1 MIHSEDTKVLV
12 MTSLLA
18 KSHYYKNYFTKKLID
33 NSESLMNDFELPGEP
48 SDLDQF
54 TKTLP
59 LPKTKYF
66 VTPDPP
72 QNNHDHCSSKFIF
85 YFSFQSY
92 A

>member
-1 MIHSEDTKVLV
+1 M
-12 MTSLLA
+12 
-18 KSHYYKNYFTKKLID
+18 
-33 NSESLMNDFELPGEP
+33 PGEP

-72 QNNHDHCSSKFIF
+72 QNNHDHCCSKFIF
-85 YFSFQSY
+85 YFFFKAMHGQMMTRELINEYCPQLICATAEFFFGQKGKNCS
-92 A
+92 